1 MNTKL
6 GDTCVLLR
14 HTIFIILSEKLKY
27 MVSDLLQKYL
37 WLANVIYQ
45 SNGMTFEQIN
55 NKWLTN
61 DLSEGL
67 ELPKRTFHKWRIAV
81 EELFGIIIDCDRKN
95 GYRFFIQDKE
105 CLCSDSLTG

>member
-6 GDTCVLLR
+6 EDTCALLR
-14 HTIFIILSEKLKY
+14 HTISIILSEKLKY
-27 MVSDLLQKYL
+27 MVSNLLQKYL
-37 WLANVIYQ
+37 WLTNVIYQ

-55 NKWLTN
+55 DKWLKS

-81 EELFGIIIDCDRKN
+81 EELFGIIIDCDRKTVI
-95 GYRFFIQDKE
+95 G
-105 CLCSDSLTG
+105 SLFTTKNAYVAIV